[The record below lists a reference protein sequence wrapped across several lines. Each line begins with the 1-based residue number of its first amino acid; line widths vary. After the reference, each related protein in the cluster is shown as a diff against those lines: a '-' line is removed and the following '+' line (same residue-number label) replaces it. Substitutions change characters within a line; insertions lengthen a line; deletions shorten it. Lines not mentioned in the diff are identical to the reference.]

1 MKKKNSGKKNISV
14 SKKTSEACPIE
25 TLLNLVGHKWK
36 MLIIRDLLDGQKRFG
51 ELKNLTGAS
60 QKSLTI
66 HLREMED
73 NELVKRTVYPEMPP
87 RVEYCLTDLGYSLAP
102 VLDSIAQWGEDYK
115 EYCKLKEKLKSSSAK

>member
-1 MKKKNSGKKNISV
+1 MKKKISGKKNISV
-14 SKKTSEACPIE
+14 GKENSDVCPIE

-51 ELKNLTGAS
+51 ELKKLTGAS

-73 NELVKRTVYPEMPP
+73 NELLKRTVYPEMPP

-102 VLDSIAQWGEDYK
+102 VLDSIAQWGADYK
-115 EYCKLKEKLKSSSAK
+115 EYCKLKKKLKLSSGK